1 MGPSRVVVCD
11 LNNAIDHP
19 LKLFPELGF
28 KIDRVQ
34 LALVKPNICGLY
46 HPSLDLL
53 SSIVEFLLSK
63 AESVVIGETRS
74 MIHEPKEQFEK
85 LGVTPLLKRFGDRV
99 KAVDLSD
106 DERVDVQVPSP
117 HALEKIAL
125 PRTVLDS
132 DVLVNVPKVGTHSTT
147 RLTCALKNLFGLL
160 PQKRKYIRYH
170 PLGMDKVIADIAQIV
185 KPDLNIVDA
194 GGKAIL
200 GLDALAVDVVA
211 CRFVDLN
218 PLMIKHLRL
227 VSEDRN
233 EKLEA
238 FVDEI
243 EVVES

>member
-1 MGPSRVVVCD
+1 MKPNRVIVCD
-11 LNNAIDHP
+11 LSYAMDH
-19 LKLFPELGF
+19 LVELSQKLGF
-28 KIDRVQ
+28 KVENVQ
-34 LALVKPNICGLY
+34 LMLVKPNICGLY

-53 SSIVEFLLSK
+53 SSIVEFVLPNAK
-63 AESVVIGETRS
+63 SVVIGETRS

-106 DERVDVQVPSP
+106 DERVEVQVPNP

-132 DVLVNVPKVGTHSTT
+132 DILVNVPKVGTHSTT

-160 PQKRKYIRYH
+160 PKKRKYIRYH

-185 KPDLNIVDA
+185 KPDLNILDA
-194 GGKAIL
+194 GSKAIL

-211 CRFVDLN
+211 CKFVDLN
-218 PLMIKHLRL
+218 PLEVKHLRL
-227 VSEDRN
+227 VSEDRS

-238 FVDEI
+238 FMKGIEI
-243 EVVES
+243 VES

>member
-1 MGPSRVVVCD
+1 MKLSRVVVCD
-11 LNNAIDHP
+11 LNYAVDHLLELS
-19 LKLFPELGF
+19 LKLGF
-28 KIDRVQ
+28 KVGEVQ
-34 LALVKPNICGLY
+34 LALIKPNICGLY
-46 HPSLDLL
+46 HPSPDLL
-53 SSIVEFLLSK
+53 SSIVEFVLPG

-106 DERVDVQVPSP
+106 DERVEVQVPNP

-132 DVLVNVPKVGTHSTT
+132 DILVNVPKVGTHSTT

-200 GLDALAVDVVA
+200 GLDALTVDVVA

-218 PLMIKHLRL
+218 PLMVKHLGL
-227 VSEDRN
+227 VSEDRG